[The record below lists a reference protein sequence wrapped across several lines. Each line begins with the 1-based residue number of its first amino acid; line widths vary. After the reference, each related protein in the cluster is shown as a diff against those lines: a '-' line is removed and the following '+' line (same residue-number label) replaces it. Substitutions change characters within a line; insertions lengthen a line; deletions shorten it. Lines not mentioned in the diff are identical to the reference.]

1 MQRNIRR
8 FEAVDIGMASV
19 ETGTERFAKDDVYA
33 GPAVSTWR
41 CNLTALSQRYNLYF
55 AAFRDGV
62 AVYEPDFPFQ
72 KLKRKPKL
80 YIPPSLAEPYAEGY
94 IDNRRPHSIN
104 HLVVGDLGT
113 EEILLLATDSG
124 NVTAYH
130 TRSIYD
136 AVQKDPYKFSANG
149 RSDYVGVRPFFTHWV
164 CESAWGVAIHRE
176 GRMIAVSANQPYHY
190 RDDDECA
197 KVTVFAFALTEQ
209 EDGPDEEDEED
220 DRETP
225 AQSEWHVWDP
235 MINGGSTPTRDRN
248 FKITLAGEQGH
259 QTNIPSIS
267 FVNTN
272 EDREGSWLISTDIR
286 GGMRVWQIWRGS
298 CFRTYDFEEASQF
311 RRWPWRRDG
320 GWLVAALDPA
330 AFRPAANLEQFCG
343 HYRAPSYKGHQGA
356 MSESYD
362 ITNIVRLRTP
372 GRSQRHPLVK
382 EHSDDEDG
390 QGDAEEAAEE
400 WSSEEPDLSSR
411 AEGSGFGF
419 RHLTLEDDRPARTDQ
434 ARSSL
439 ANMADNDMR
448 DLSQAHP
455 IELPVR
461 EHTVVNMDMDP
472 GIEDILLDHYEQN
485 AVDASSETG
494 TDPEEEEAV
503 DEASTAGSDD
513 DETEDSSPN
522 SASTA
527 SHSNRTQRTSV
538 DIENGPELLSSPNAS
553 ADGSRPSTN
562 STPSKRPRRT
572 QNVTNMEDIRMPFIP
587 TLHCSFSHLRL
598 INVPRS
604 RSPHL
609 FCANLLNQDLPP
621 ELENAHESHLARLS
635 MVQQIPELGLVI
647 IASQLGRVAV
657 CSLTRNVTTNTCGLR
672 VDWILPTRTQER
684 TKVRPYL
691 PLLGIATS
699 PIQGRQFSRPEND
712 SDPHAWAED
721 RTIAGVDTTF
731 DRRVLV
737 LSPQPPIADSS
748 DSDVDTSGKRRAPK
762 RKKRR
767 RSFSSRGSSNSSQAS
782 MEMRPW
788 VKPESKEDWEAF
800 EEGRRYRLMMT
811 YVDMTVL
818 TYELGRGVERE
829 DVRDD

>member
-1 MQRNIRR
+1 M
-8 FEAVDIGMASV
+8 
-19 ETGTERFAKDDVYA
+19 
-33 GPAVSTWR
+33 
-41 CNLTALSQRYNLYF
+41 
-55 AAFRDGV
+55 
-62 AVYEPDFPFQ
+62 
-72 KLKRKPKL
+72 
-80 YIPPSLAEPYAEGY
+80 
-94 IDNRRPHSIN
+94 
-104 HLVVGDLGT
+104 
-113 EEILLLATDSG
+113 
-124 NVTAYH
+124 
-130 TRSIYD
+130 
-136 AVQKDPYKFSANG
+136 
-149 RSDYVGVRPFFTHWV
+149 
-164 CESAWGVAIHRE
+164 
-176 GRMIAVSANQPYHY
+176 
-190 RDDDECA
+190 
-197 KVTVFAFALTEQ
+197 
-209 EDGPDEEDEED
+209 
-220 DRETP
+220 
-225 AQSEWHVWDP
+225 
-235 MINGGSTPTRDRN
+235 
-248 FKITLAGEQGH
+248 
-259 QTNIPSIS
+259 
-267 FVNTN
+267 
-272 EDREGSWLISTDIR
+272 
-286 GGMRVWQIWRGS
+286 
-298 CFRTYDFEEASQF
+298 
-311 RRWPWRRDG
+311 
-320 GWLVAALDPA
+320 
-330 AFRPAANLEQFCG
+330 
-343 HYRAPSYKGHQGA
+343 
-356 MSESYD
+356 
-362 ITNIVRLRTP
+362 
-372 GRSQRHPLVK
+372 K

-621 ELENAHESHLARLS
+621 ELENAHESHLARLI

-737 LSPQPPIADSS
+737 LSPQPPMADSS

-788 VKPESKEDWEAF
+788 VKPESKEDWESI
-800 EEGRRYRLMMT
+800 RRGKE
-811 YVDMTVL
+811 V
-818 TYELGRGVERE
+818 
-829 DVRDD
+829 

>member
-320 GWLVAALDPA
+320 GWLRCCTRPCCLPTGCESRAVLWALSSSV
-330 AFRPAANLEQFCG
+330 LQ
-343 HYRAPSYKGHQGA
+343 
-356 MSESYD
+356 
-362 ITNIVRLRTP
+362 RTP
-372 GRSQRHPLVK
+372 RSYVRKLRYY
-382 EHSDDEDG
+382 EYR
-390 QGDAEEAAEE
+390 GDC
-400 WSSEEPDLSSR
+400 
-411 AEGSGFGF
+411 
-419 RHLTLEDDRPARTDQ
+419 ARQ
-434 ARSSL
+434 
-439 ANMADNDMR
+439 
-448 DLSQAHP
+448 
-455 IELPVR
+455 VG
-461 EHTVVNMDMDP
+461 VN
-472 GIEDILLDHYEQN
+472 GIL
-485 AVDASSETG
+485 
-494 TDPEEEEAV
+494 
-503 DEASTAGSDD
+503 
-513 DETEDSSPN
+513 
-522 SASTA
+522 
-527 SHSNRTQRTSV
+527 
-538 DIENGPELLSSPNAS
+538 
-553 ADGSRPSTN
+553 
-562 STPSKRPRRT
+562 
-572 QNVTNMEDIRMPFIP
+572 
-587 TLHCSFSHLRL
+587 
-598 INVPRS
+598 
-604 RSPHL
+604 
-609 FCANLLNQDLPP
+609 
-621 ELENAHESHLARLS
+621 
-635 MVQQIPELGLVI
+635 
-647 IASQLGRVAV
+647 
-657 CSLTRNVTTNTCGLR
+657 
-672 VDWILPTRTQER
+672 W
-684 TKVRPYL
+684 
-691 PLLGIATS
+691 
-699 PIQGRQFSRPEND
+699 
-712 SDPHAWAED
+712 
-721 RTIAGVDTTF
+721 
-731 DRRVLV
+731 
-737 LSPQPPIADSS
+737 
-748 DSDVDTSGKRRAPK
+748 
-762 RKKRR
+762 
-767 RSFSSRGSSNSSQAS
+767 
-782 MEMRPW
+782 
-788 VKPESKEDWEAF
+788 
-800 EEGRRYRLMMT
+800 
-811 YVDMTVL
+811 
-818 TYELGRGVERE
+818 
-829 DVRDD
+829 